1 MTQPKRHGSTDFYRY
16 GFQGQEKDD
25 EVKGE
30 GNSLNFMFRMYSPRL
45 GKFLSLDPLAPKYP
59 HNSPYAFAENRVID
73 GIELEGLEYLDS
85 DESRIT
91 ISWGTTRLN
100 NENISGPTAAKF
112 DSKYPSLG
120 SFVDYGYL
128 DVEYPSNPSSF
139 ESQKYNTA
147 LAGAEP
153 YTFYTTKK
161 DGSRDN
167 RFNLHSVG
175 GGFKSPKG
183 LVKLNVVVGAIE
195 AVGWGMLWYQNR
207 EIKEDYKLS
216 KLHERIYFDYVV
228 PAITDALNQ
237 GEEYIPNNEKYRND
251 FSLSLIANAILY
263 GEKNEGYEDLYDIG
277 IKIYNELGKGKKDAK
292 INNELGSKKSFNFFK
307 YWWNTYI
314 VPELEKV
321 GSTKKDKN
329 EE

>member
-1 MTQPKRHGSTDFYRY
+1 MTQPKRHGSTDNYRY

-30 GNSLNFMFRMYSPRL
+30 GNSYNFTFRMYSPRV
-45 GKFLSLDPLAPKYP
+45 GKFLSLDPLTPKYP
-59 HNSPYAFAENRVID
+59 HNSPYTFAENRVID

-139 ESQKYNTA
+139 ESQINNKA

-153 YTFYTTKK
+153 YTFYTTKN
-161 DGSRDN
+161 DGSRDK
-167 RFNLHSVG
+167 RFNLHLVG
-175 GGFKSPKG
+175 GGFKSQKG
-183 LVKLNVVVGAIE
+183 LVKINVVVGAIE
-195 AVGWGMLWYQNR
+195 AVGWECYG
-207 EIKEDYKLS
+207 IK
-216 KLHERIYFDYVV
+216 
-228 PAITDALNQ
+228 
-237 GEEYIPNNEKYRND
+237 NEK
-251 FSLSLIANAILY
+251 L
-263 GEKNEGYEDLYDIG
+263 
-277 IKIYNELGKGKKDAK
+277 KKT
-292 INNELGSKKSFNFFK
+292 INLVNCMKK
-307 YWWNTYI
+307 YI
-314 VPELEKV
+314 SNMLFLLLLKL
-321 GSTKKDKN
+321 
-329 EE
+329 